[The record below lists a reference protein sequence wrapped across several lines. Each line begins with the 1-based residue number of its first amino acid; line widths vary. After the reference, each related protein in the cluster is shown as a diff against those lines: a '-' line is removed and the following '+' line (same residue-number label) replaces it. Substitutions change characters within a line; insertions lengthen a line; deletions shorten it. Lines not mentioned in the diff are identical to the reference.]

1 MGGRRKGADRQA
13 AGNDGEKLSR
23 RRGKNKMKN
32 WTYRLIP
39 AAVGL
44 VLGIAPVTVLA
55 DFESGWKAYQSG
67 DFATAI
73 SAWSPH

>member
-1 MGGRRKGADRQA
+1 
-13 AGNDGEKLSR
+13 
-23 RRGKNKMKN
+23 MKN

-55 DFESGWKAYQSG
+55 DFESGWEAYQNG

-73 SAWSPH
+73 SAWSPLAEAGDARAQYNIGTLYD